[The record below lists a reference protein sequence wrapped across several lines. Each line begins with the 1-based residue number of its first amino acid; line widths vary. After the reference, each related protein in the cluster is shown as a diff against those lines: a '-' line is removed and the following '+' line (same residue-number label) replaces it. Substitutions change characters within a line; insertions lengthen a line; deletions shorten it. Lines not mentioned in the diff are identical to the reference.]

1 MYQNNCTIIRYNM
14 IQTLS
19 SPSTSFGLFR
29 PSSGRYS
36 TEKNAVMVSYVIVNY
51 ICDIIDH
58 YFIFLSRVLPEDGRN
73 V

>member
-1 MYQNNCTIIRYNM
+1 MYQNNCTVIRYNI

-19 SPSTSFGLFR
+19 SPTIFGLFR

-36 TEKNAVMVSYVIVNY
+36 TKKNTAMASYVLVKY
-51 ICDIIDH
+51 MCDIIDH
-58 YFIFLSRVLPEDGRN
+58 YCIFLSRVLHEDGRN